1 MRESGRKRRGGDR
14 DGRKQRISWST
25 GQTHTHS
32 HTHCYTRSPHT
43 KFMSGIYCFLGLAEL
58 KDGFIDLFVCTFEAF
73 SIIKMSSK
81 AVRGEASALKCQK
94 M

>member
-1 MRESGRKRRGGDR
+1 MVNRAN
-14 DGRKQRISWST
+14 
-25 GQTHTHS
+25 THTHI
-32 HTHCYTRSPHT
+32 HNVTHVHPHT

-58 KDGFIDLFVCTFEAF
+58 KDCFIDLFVCTFEAF

>member
-1 MRESGRKRRGGDR
+1 MVNRAN
-14 DGRKQRISWST
+14 
-25 GQTHTHS
+25 THTHI
-32 HTHCYTRSPHT
+32 HTVTHVHPTQSSCLV
-43 KFMSGIYCFLGLAEL
+43 FYCFLGLAEL
-58 KDGFIDLFVCTFEAF
+58 KDCFIDLFVCTFEAF